1 MTDKGT
7 SGQSVQKS
15 PELTEGLFLMDG
27 IEGLRSLPRHSVDM
41 LLTDPPYGTTRNFWD
56 VPLPLPELW
65 EAVKWAVKPDGAIL
79 FFAQCPYDK
88 VLGASNLSMLR
99 YEWVW
104 YKSRCTG
111 FLNARRAPLKKTENI
126 LVFYQ
131 KLPLYNPQF
140 EQGKPYKRSLTNN
153 GDSPNY
159 GKFVRTTG
167 GSEDG
172 LRFPGNVLTFPTVQR
187 TVHPTQKPV
196 ALCEYFIKTYTRPGE
211 LVADIC
217 AGSGTT
223 AVAALNTGRRFLCFE
238 TVPAY
243 YAAASERIR
252 VAVAAVEA
260 WGERSL
266 TIGQYSVIYADPP
279 WRYSAKNVQ
288 GAAEKH
294 YPTMGI
300 DELCTLPVSDLAAP
314 DSVLFLW
321 ATFPQLPEALRLI
334 KAWGF
339 TYKSVAFVWLKKNR
353 KSEGWFYGLGFWTRG
368 NAEICLLATRGHP
381 KRQAANVHQFII
393 SPIQE
398 HSRKPEEARDKIVA
412 LMGDVPRV
420 ELFARQSPPGWDVWG
435 NEVESTIPD
444 FWTKCPEVAGAER
457 SE

>member
-88 VLGASNLSMLR
+88 VLGASNLPMLR

-131 KLPLYNPQF
+131 KRPLYTPQF
-140 EQGKPYKRSLTNN
+140 EQGKPYKRNFRQSGN
-153 GDSPNY
+153 SPNY
-159 GKFVRTTG
+159 GKFTRTTG

-172 LRFPGNVLTFPTVQR
+172 LRFPENVLTFPTVQR
-187 TVHPTQKPV
+187 TAHPTQKPV
-196 ALCEYFIKTYTRPGE
+196 ELCEYFIKTYTRPGE

-223 AVAALNTGRRFLCFE
+223 AVAALNTGRRFICYE
-238 TVPAY
+238 TAPAY
-243 YAAASERIR
+243 YAAASERVR
-252 VAVAAVEA
+252 VARSAVGA
-260 WGERSL
+260 GEK
-266 TIGQYSVIYADPP
+266 GV
-279 WRYSAKNVQ
+279 
-288 GAAEKH
+288 
-294 YPTMGI
+294 
-300 DELCTLPVSDLAAP
+300 
-314 DSVLFLW
+314 
-321 ATFPQLPEALRLI
+321 
-334 KAWGF
+334 
-339 TYKSVAFVWLKKNR
+339 
-353 KSEGWFYGLGFWTRG
+353 
-368 NAEICLLATRGHP
+368 
-381 KRQAANVHQFII
+381 
-393 SPIQE
+393 
-398 HSRKPEEARDKIVA
+398 
-412 LMGDVPRV
+412 
-420 ELFARQSPPGWDVWG
+420 
-435 NEVESTIPD
+435 
-444 FWTKCPEVAGAER
+444 
-457 SE
+457 